1 MQYNIL
7 VVDDDVEL
15 NLFICEYLKKEGFH
29 VYAAKTA
36 SEAIDLNKNYDIHLI
51 LLDIHLPDANGKDI
65 INLFRKDKTIPIIA
79 LTGQT
84 SDYDLIV
91 GLELGMDDY
100 IGKPFNPKE
109 LIARIRAVLRRTF
122 PKANFGMAEETYIF
136 KNFRLHPARRKL
148 YFNDKEIH
156 LTTTEF
162 DYLWLFVRSPH
173 RVLPRE
179 EILEQIH
186 QDNLDV
192 VDRSVDVTVMRLRRK
207 IEQCSSL
214 PNIIKTIR
222 GIGYVFDADVEK
234 TNI

>member
-15 NLFICEYLKKEGFH
+15 NLFICELLKKEGFTI
-29 VYAAKTA
+29 YAAKTA
-36 SEAIDLNKNYDIHLI
+36 AEAIDLNKSHDIHLI

-65 INLFRKDKTIPIIA
+65 ISLLRKDKTIPIIA

-122 PKANFGMAEETYIF
+122 PKANFGIMEEAYIF
-136 KNFRLHPARRKL
+136 KNFRLLPARRKL
-148 YFNDKEIH
+148 YFNDNEVH

-162 DYLWLFVRSPH
+162 DYLWLFVRAPH

-222 GIGYVFDADVEK
+222 GIGYVFDEDVEK

>member
-7 VVDDDVEL
+7 LVDDDVEL
-15 NLFICEYLKKEGFH
+15 NLFICELLKKEGFIIH
-29 VYAAKTA
+29 SAKTA
-36 SEAIDLNKNYDIHLI
+36 SEAIALNQKHDMHLI
-51 LLDIHLPDANGKDI
+51 LLDINLPDANGKDI
-65 INLFRKDKTIPIIA
+65 INLLRKDKTIPIIA

-100 IGKPFNPKE
+100 IGKPFNPRE

-122 PKANFGMAEETYIF
+122 PKENFGMVEETYIF
-136 KNFRLHPARRKL
+136 KNFRLLPARRKL
-148 YFNDKEIH
+148 FFNDKEVH

-186 QDNLDV
+186 QNNLEV

-207 IEQCSSL
+207 IEDCSSL

-222 GIGYVFDADVEK
+222 GIGYVFDEDVEK
-234 TNI
+234 THI